1 MNATECKPFP
11 LVTTEACEI
20 WRCGDC
26 GAVHVNLGA
35 VSLRLKEKHFESV
48 GEAMQ
53 KALQKLDQIKSMA
66 GERDAILRP
75 GMKPN

>member
-1 MNATECKPFP
+1 MQ
-11 LVTTEACEI
+11 
-20 WRCGDC
+20 
-26 GAVHVNLGA
+26 
-35 VSLRLKEKHFESV
+35 LKEKHFESV

-53 KALQKLDQIKSMA
+53 KALQKLDQIKAMA